1 MGKKSKMQS
10 SKLIMINQDNSIIR
24 NFENDVQNEE

>member
-24 NFENDVQNEE
+24 NFENDV

>member
-1 MGKKSKMQS
+1 VGKKSKMQS

-24 NFENDVQNEE
+24 NFENDV